1 MAKKLVLGLLCLLPI
16 FWSGVVLYGQSV
28 PSLRPPAQTY
38 VYDFA
43 GSAGSVVAATPALNL
58 GASFSI
64 EFWMILDADAADT
77 QYMRVFSKALGY
89 QLELVPGTHQL
100 NYFQTADGGVSRFGQ
115 IQVSL
120 AGGQWYHVAVVND
133 NLQVTLYLNGQ
144 PQISFAAAGSPTIN
158 SQPIVL
164 SGQTYGDGTQVCCGF
179 PGGLRQFR
187 IWGRALQAA
196 EIGSIATKLLTGT
209 EPGLIADW
217 PFDEGKGA
225 TVHDLGPNHLA
236 LLVRG
241 GVWKRAAIVDSGPYF
256 QVKRSTISQSTANW
270 NVLIPIDFDSDGKT
284 DILVCGN
291 PGTIA
296 KRSCGT
302 FRNDG
307 TGNFTDVTLQVLGST
322 PPAFESVNDYCVT
335 DFNGDGRADVFI
347 ATHVDCCGY
356 LPAQQGLL
364 LQTADGRLQNASATN
379 LPQEL
384 AYTNQVACGDIDG
397 DGDVDIYLPKW
408 RGYEIYLNDGQGRF
422 TVADAIRLPKIIQPA
437 FSFALPGTKFID
449 MNRDGQLALFSSTGG
464 MWDSRP
470 RDLLLHNDGHGF
482 FSATP
487 ENALPT
493 RFGGRLWAVENT
505 EVADMDGDGWPDL
518 ISVVSAPNWSEGAIQ
533 ILLNNHDGTFRDATD
548 RILQPDWPR
557 YGSVNSI
564 VYLGKVFAAD
574 FNGDGFM
581 DLLAQG
587 VNQPSHLFL
596 NTGPAGGWRLVE
608 MTEILPTAAGSYGV
622 ADFNGDGLP
631 DIVALLGDTA
641 GVIETWVSSRKF
653 TFTPDLIPA
662 MPAGPSFLRGS
673 ALNSASF
680 SADALAPGE
689 LVTIYGRNFGPD
701 ALAIASP
708 LQGGFPAQLSGVR
721 VLFNNV
727 AAPIIYASSGVVST
741 IVPFSLIPKM
751 RADVVVEYNGTPSP
765 PVSIFVDGSA
775 PGLFTIDG
783 SGNGGAAVLNT
794 DLVTGATTVNNAQNP
809 ALPGGIITAYITG
822 AGQTDPP
829 SMDGLVSTNVGALAL
844 PVDAGLNF
852 FFDNETCSSDP
863 NCLPAQVL
871 YAGPTPGVVAGVSQ
885 IKLRLPDKVSTGAHT
900 LGISVGGIWSQFNVT
915 VFIR

>member
-1 MAKKLVLGLLCLLPI
+1 
-16 FWSGVVLYGQSV
+16 
-28 PSLRPPAQTY
+28 
-38 VYDFA
+38 
-43 GSAGSVVAATPALNL
+43 
-58 GASFSI
+58 
-64 EFWMILDADAADT
+64 
-77 QYMRVFSKALGY
+77 
-89 QLELVPGTHQL
+89 
-100 NYFQTADGGVSRFGQ
+100 
-115 IQVSL
+115 
-120 AGGQWYHVAVVND
+120 
-133 NLQVTLYLNGQ
+133 
-144 PQISFAAAGSPTIN
+144 
-158 SQPIVL
+158 
-164 SGQTYGDGTQVCCGF
+164 
-179 PGGLRQFR
+179 
-187 IWGRALQAA
+187 
-196 EIGSIATKLLTGT
+196 
-209 EPGLIADW
+209 
-217 PFDEGKGA
+217 
-225 TVHDLGPNHLA
+225 
-236 LLVRG
+236 
-241 GVWKRAAIVDSGPYF
+241 
-256 QVKRSTISQSTANW
+256 
-270 NVLIPIDFDSDGKT
+270 
-284 DILVCGN
+284 
-291 PGTIA
+291 
-296 KRSCGT
+296 
-302 FRNDG
+302 
-307 TGNFTDVTLQVLGST
+307 
-322 PPAFESVNDYCVT
+322 
-335 DFNGDGRADVFI
+335 
-347 ATHVDCCGY
+347 
-356 LPAQQGLL
+356 
-364 LQTADGRLQNASATN
+364 
-379 LPQEL
+379 
-384 AYTNQVACGDIDG
+384 
-397 DGDVDIYLPKW
+397 
-408 RGYEIYLNDGQGRF
+408 
-422 TVADAIRLPKIIQPA
+422 
-437 FSFALPGTKFID
+437 